1 MLLCWRNMAQRFG
14 YTTATIRER
23 WFDLKAVKQ
32 GKQMKA
38 VMVLYA
44 NDFVVLCRKGQRRPE
59 ESIAKTLP
67 PRLPRRVQDKV
78 RKESSR

>member
-1 MLLCWRNMAQRFG
+1 
-14 YTTATIRER
+14 
-23 WFDLKAVKQ
+23 
-32 GKQMKA
+32 MKA